1 LILPP
6 QTFIEYQGGVMFE
19 YLRLI
24 KLDWFTDSGQ
34 GWHGHPP
41 LMLIAI
47 IAVGLVIA
55 YFVLKRN

>member
-1 LILPP
+1 
-6 QTFIEYQGGVMFE
+6 MFE

-24 KLDWFTDSGQ
+24 NLNWLTDSDQ

-41 LMLIAI
+41 LTV
-47 IAVGLVIA
+47 IAVIALAIVAA